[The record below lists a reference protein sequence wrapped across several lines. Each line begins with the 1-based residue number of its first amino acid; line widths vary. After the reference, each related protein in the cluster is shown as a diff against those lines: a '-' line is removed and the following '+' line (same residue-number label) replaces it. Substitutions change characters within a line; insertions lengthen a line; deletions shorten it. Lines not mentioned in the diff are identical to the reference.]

1 MTFVFLFLY
10 FVLSFIGFI
19 EQPWNAEQSQHPLAL
34 QKIKFLE
41 EAGNSKPDSDNNDKS
56 NVEAFALPTFTKHLN
71 DLACNEED
79 NARFECILE
88 PRNDPDMKI
97 EWLLNAKPLSCGS
110 RIVANSD
117 FGLISLDIQGVQP
130 SDAGVLTC
138 TASNIAGK
146 ASTSGTLKVNVQ
158 GNIVS
163 ETQHPAGKSGLDNIA
178 KLDQPKMSTQMML
191 PEQSP
196 EEQVTSAEK
205 PVFTS
210 SLPENVSITDKT
222 LHLECQVE
230 PKNDPKLSINWYHN
244 GLPLTSASRIIPK
257 HDFGFVTLDIN
268 DMSGRDNGIY
278 TCKAVNDAGEAVVF
292 TTVICQDQD
301 EVDLGTQHPAGKSG
315 LDNITKLDQPKMS
328 TQMML
333 PEESPEEQVTSAEK
347 PVFTSSL
354 PENVSVTDKTLH
366 LECHVEPKNDPKLSI
381 NWYHNGLPLTSA
393 SRIMPKHDFGFVT
406 LDINDM
412 SGRDEGIYTCK
423 AVNDV
428 GEAVVFTTVNCQDQ
442 GEIDLAT
449 QHPRGQEGLEAISNF
464 EAKTQLNP
472 DEQEH
477 EIDSGEAPKFV
488 QEFNNVNVTEG
499 DHAYFEAKLEPSN
512 SKADSSNTNSLN
524 MVLEW
529 SFNGKPLQES
539 SRYKKIHSFGIVIFE
554 IGNVSS
560 TDAGSYSCTATNK
573 FGSATSIMSLSFQEE
588 KSSHCPKFVEQLEDK
603 LNLKDGESVHMQC
616 ALEPINDPDLK
627 VSWFF
632 NDQPLPNSSR
642 IKSVADFGYVMLD
655 ISGVDSRDTGK
666 YTCRAWNKYGED
678 SVSCQLECKGQSG
691 VQSKSLHPDSLAKI
705 RTFELPGIFKK
716 DGRTSSFITN
726 N

>member
-1 MTFVFLFLY
+1 MTFVLLFLY

-41 EAGNSKPDSDNNDKS
+41 EAGNSKPNSDNNDKS

-146 ASTSGTLKVNVQ
+146 ASTSGTLKVNVH

-163 ETQHPAGKSGLDNIA
+163 ETQHPAGKSGLENIA

-244 GLPLTSASRIIPK
+244 GLPLTSASRI
-257 HDFGFVTLDIN
+257 
-268 DMSGRDNGIY
+268 
-278 TCKAVNDAGEAVVF
+278 
-292 TTVICQDQD
+292 
-301 EVDLGTQHPAGKSG
+301 
-315 LDNITKLDQPKMS
+315 
-328 TQMML
+328 
-333 PEESPEEQVTSAEK
+333 
-347 PVFTSSL
+347 
-354 PENVSVTDKTLH
+354 
-366 LECHVEPKNDPKLSI
+366 
-381 NWYHNGLPLTSA
+381 
-393 SRIMPKHDFGFVT
+393 MPKHDFGFVT

-412 SGRDEGIYTCK
+412 SGRDEGIYICK
-423 AVNDV
+423 AVNDA

-573 FGSATSIMSLSFQEE
+573 FGTATSFMSLSFQEE

>member
-1 MTFVFLFLY
+1 MSFDFLYYFLFT
-10 FVLSFIGFI
+10 GFI

-34 QKIKFLE
+34 EKIKAL
-41 EAGNSKPDSDNNDKS
+41 EAGKPGTDNDPSKS
-56 NVEAFALPTFTKHLN
+56 NIKAFALPTFTKHLN

-79 NARFECILE
+79 NARFECVLE
-88 PRNDPDMKI
+88 PRNDPDMKT
-97 EWLLNAKPLSCGS
+97 EWLLNAEPLSCGS

-138 TASNIAGK
+138 TAINNAGK
-146 ASTSGTLKVNVQ
+146 ASTSGTLKVNAQ

-178 KLDQPKMSTQMML
+178 KLDQPKMSMQMML
-191 PEQSP
+191 PEQSL

-205 PVFTS
+205 PVFTT
-210 SLPENVSITDKT
+210 SLPENVSVTDKT
-222 LHLECQVE
+222 LHLECHVE

-244 GLPLTSASRIIPK
+244 GLPLSSASRIMPK

-268 DMSGRDNGIY
+268 DMSGRDDGIY
-278 TCKAVNDAGEAVVF
+278 TCKAVNDAGMAVVF

-301 EVDLGTQHPAGKSG
+301 EIDLGTQHPAGKSG
-315 LDNITKLDQPKMS
+315 LDNIAKLDQPKLS

-333 PEESPEEQVTSAEK
+333 PEQSPEEPVTSAEK
-347 PVFTSSL
+347 PVFTTSL
-354 PENVSVTDKTLH
+354 PENVSVTDKMLH

-423 AVNDV
+423 AVNDA

-442 GEIDLAT
+442 DEIDLGT

-464 EAKTQLNP
+464 EAKTQLP
-472 DEQEH
+472 DEQDEA
-477 EIDSGEAPKFV
+477 IDSGEAPKFV

-499 DHAYFEAKLEPSN
+499 DHAYFEAQLEPSKTDSNN
-512 SKADSSNTNSLN
+512 SN
-524 MVLEW
+524 MTLEW

-539 SRYKKIHSFGIVIFE
+539 SRYKRIHSFGIVIFE

-560 TDAGSYSCTATNK
+560 TDAGSYSCIATNK
-573 FGSATSIMSLSFQEE
+573 FGSATSSMNLSFQEE

-632 NDQPLPNSSR
+632 NDEPLPNSSR

-666 YTCRAWNKYGED
+666 YTCRAWNK
-678 SVSCQLECKGQSG
+678 
-691 VQSKSLHPDSLAKI
+691 
-705 RTFELPGIFKK
+705 
-716 DGRTSSFITN
+716 
-726 N
+726 